1 MVLPFTDMNFFLV
14 LKEHL
19 HIKYAINERVC
30 IVLLPPQ
37 ATLFK
42 LILFHR
48 NWGERSLLNQSN
60 LVIFWLSKIELFQV
74 FSHPQNRKLLVL
86 RLSSLFPPKKKKSKI
101 PKNNHQT
108 PPPPSP
114 PQDPKLYFYISHL
127 EHSRNIL
134 KHLPNALMLL
144 KWHAKRIHQKGI
156 YKGIYNIWAVWE
168 QEVWYHF
175 YSLKH
180 KSSLKEDSISSY
192 IYCE

>member
-1 MVLPFTDMNFFLV
+1 MVLSFIDMNVFLV

-48 NWGERSLLNQSN
+48 NWDERSLLNQSN
-60 LVIFWLSKIELFQV
+60 LVIFWLCKIELFQV

-86 RLSSLFPPKKKKSKI
+86 HLSSLFPPQKKKAK
-101 PKNNHQT
+101 PKKPTTKHHH
-108 PPPPSP
+108 P
-114 PQDPKLYFYISHL
+114 PQDPKLYFSISHL

-144 KWHAKRIHQKGI
+144 KWHAKRSHQKGI